1 MEKEFNG
8 VTLSVIETGDSRQWS
23 MTVEEAA
30 KGYGVDRTTIMTH
43 LRNHKE
49 ELRDGIE
56 KGVGNTHTLGG
67 KQKHTTLY
75 REGVIKLGFFIRSK
89 KAAIFRQWATN
100 LVVQHLDNKGM
111 DIGQVLDAIGNLKE
125 NIAEVQRGLSGE
137 IVGFHKELSGEIS
150 GVHKELT
157 GEIAGVKVECRV
169 MRDDLDEVRELLH
182 LYISDSDEK
191 AIREIMKK
199 VKEKTGLDGRAIV
212 GNVRKSLNLASIYD
226 PPHVRQVI
234 NALNNMLGSG
244 LVLLT

>member
-8 VTLSVIETGDSRQWS
+8 VTLSVIETGDNRQWS

-30 KGYGVDRTTIMTH
+30 KGYGVTSKTV
-43 LRNHKE
+43 RNHISNHCDE
-49 ELRDGIE
+49 IRDGIE
-56 KGVGNTHTLGG
+56 RGTQTLGTLGG
-67 KQKHTTLY
+67 EQKHTVLY
-75 REGVIKLGFFIRSK
+75 REGVIKLGFFIKSK
-89 KAAIFRQWATN
+89 SAAIFRQWATN

-137 IVGFHKELSGEIS
+137 IVGVHKELSGA
-150 GVHKELT
+150 
-157 GEIAGVKVECRV
+157 IAGVKVECRV